1 MIAVPQ
7 AADQFA
13 NAEML
18 QGLGVARYLPAEEAT
33 GETLREA
40 ALALAG
46 DPEVA
51 RRLQELQ
58 AQTAREGGT
67 GRAADLIEGA
77 LDASWQARHR
87 RPVTCSV
94 VS

>member
-7 AADQFA
+7 AVDQFG

-18 QGLGVARYLPAEEAT
+18 QGLGVARRVPTEEAT
-33 GETLREA
+33 AETLRAA

-51 RRLQELQ
+51 RRLKELQ

-67 GRAADLIEGA
+67 GRAADLIEA
-77 LDASWQARHR
+77 ELTAAR
-87 RPVTCSV
+87 S
-94 VS
+94 